1 MKQNQTL
8 IRYSEAFK
16 QQIILEFETG
26 HLTASE
32 LRRKYGINGGS
43 TIRNWIKKYGRFGLL
58 PKIIRVEK
66 PNEKDQILAL
76 KAEIKRLKQVL
87 ADEVLDRK
95 IAESTLEVICED
107 HGLNIEQVKKK
118 VGAELPLKPSK
129 KKKR

>member
-1 MKQNQTL
+1 MKPNQTL

-26 HLTASE
+26 HLTASA
-32 LRRKYGINGGS
+32 LRRKYGIKGGS

-58 PKIIRVEK
+58 PKVIRVEK
-66 PNEKDQILAL
+66 PNEKDQISAL
-76 KAEIKRLKQVL
+76 KAEIKRLKQVI

-107 HGLNIEQVKKK
+107 HGLNIEEVKKK
-118 VGAELPLKPSK
+118 AGAELLVKGSK
-129 KKKR
+129 KKK

>member
-1 MKQNQTL
+1 MKQNLTL

-26 HLTASE
+26 YLTASE

-58 PKIIRVEK
+58 PKVIRVEK
-66 PNEKDQILAL
+66 PNERDQILAL
-76 KAEIKRLKQVL
+76 KAEIKRLKEVI

-129 KKKR
+129 KKRK